1 MSVFG
6 VIAMLL
12 NATTTRGAVSLPAMF
27 GDHMVLQRGAPIPI
41 FGSATS
47 GESITV
53 EFDGQKK
60 STRAGEDGKWRID
73 LDAHEAGG
81 PFELI
86 VTGEKGVTKFVD
98 VLVGEVWI
106 ASGQSNMEMPLRDAI
121 DGQNEAKKSNY
132 PSIRMLQVPHVASD
146 DPKTDFAGE
155 WTSTTP
161 ESAAQFSAV
170 AQYFGRRLQSEIDVP
185 IGLICAHWNG
195 TAAQAWIPKERL
207 IKVPGFEK
215 FARSDEMETQ
225 LYNGMIH
232 PLTPYGIRGVIWY
245 QGESNAETWRSYQQL
260 MTGLI
265 ESWREDFQ
273 RGDFPFIQ
281 VQLAGFQTDVDD
293 PSLNP
298 AWANLRDAQ
307 RKIARAIKNVFLAT
321 AIDVGDE
328 ADIHPRNKKDV
339 GERLARQ
346 ALKNVYG
353 KNVVQ
358 SGPTF
363 RSKSID
369 GNKVTIAFENVGT
382 GLKVKGT
389 LAKNFALCDE
399 SGKWAWADARIEGS
413 SVVLSA
419 NGIEQPTKVRFCWQN
434 SPPIGLFN
442 SENLPA
448 FPFEE

>member
-185 IGLICAHWNG
+185 IGLICA
-195 TAAQAWIPKERL
+195 
-207 IKVPGFEK
+207 
-215 FARSDEMETQ
+215 
-225 LYNGMIH
+225 
-232 PLTPYGIRGVIWY
+232 
-245 QGESNAETWRSYQQL
+245 
-260 MTGLI
+260 
-265 ESWREDFQ
+265 
-273 RGDFPFIQ
+273 
-281 VQLAGFQTDVDD
+281 
-293 PSLNP
+293 
-298 AWANLRDAQ
+298 
-307 RKIARAIKNVFLAT
+307 
-321 AIDVGDE
+321 
-328 ADIHPRNKKDV
+328 
-339 GERLARQ
+339 
-346 ALKNVYG
+346 
-353 KNVVQ
+353 
-358 SGPTF
+358 
-363 RSKSID
+363 
-369 GNKVTIAFENVGT
+369 
-382 GLKVKGT
+382 
-389 LAKNFALCDE
+389 
-399 SGKWAWADARIEGS
+399 
-413 SVVLSA
+413 
-419 NGIEQPTKVRFCWQN
+419 
-434 SPPIGLFN
+434 
-442 SENLPA
+442 
-448 FPFEE
+448 